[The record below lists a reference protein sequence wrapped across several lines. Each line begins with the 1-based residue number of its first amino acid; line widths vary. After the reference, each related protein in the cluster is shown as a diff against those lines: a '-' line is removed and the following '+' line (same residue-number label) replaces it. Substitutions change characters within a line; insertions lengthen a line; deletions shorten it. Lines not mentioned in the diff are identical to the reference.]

1 MKNLIATH
9 VKYFHVCR
17 RKLWLFDRDVWMEHT
32 SDDVAAG
39 ELLHQT
45 AYPQRAERYR
55 EISIGG
61 SKIDFYDPQR
71 KVVHEMK
78 KSAKLEHSHVAQ
90 VKYYLWLLE
99 QHGVVG
105 PTGLIEYP
113 KQRRT
118 LTVELTAADRAEI
131 TTWLAT
137 MTQLLTD
144 DAPCPPTINKPFC
157 KNCSYYDFC
166 YVSEAGV
173 ELNLPPLSQDYL

>member
-1 MKNLIATH
+1 MKSLTATH
-9 VKYFHVCR
+9 VKYYHVCH

-32 SDDVAAG
+32 SDAVAGG

-71 KVVHEMK
+71 KVLHEI
-78 KSAKLEHSHVAQ
+78 KSSNKLEHSHVAQ

-99 QHGVVG
+99 QHGVDA
-105 PTGLIEYP
+105 PTAILEYP

-118 LTVELTAADRAEI
+118 QT
-131 TTWLAT
+131 LA
-137 MTQLLTD
+137 LTD
-144 DAPCPPTINKPFC
+144 DDRAAIPAELAALRALLAEGTACPPVINKPFC
-157 KNCSYYDFC
+157 QQCSYYEFC
-166 YVSEAGV
+166 YAAE
-173 ELNLPPLSQDYL
+173 